1 MKKIKLFSATSPI
14 PLKIEGEDVTDLS
27 VNFYFVLNKTYGFT
41 FLIDSPNFSCTDR
54 NPIKLW
60 KRFLI
65 IKEIEIIKYMRRW
78 ERTLYAVPEGKTYGE
93 KINFYLK
100 SLVETYKRMG
110 YIITEI
116 SITEK
121 NSLSPTIYEVD
132 AQPEE
137 EDLD

>member
-65 IKEIEIIKYMRRW
+65 VKEAEIIKYMRRW
-78 ERTLYAVPEGKTYGE
+78 ERTLSE
-93 KINFYLK
+93 
-100 SLVETYKRMG
+100 RR
-110 YIITEI
+110 
-116 SITEK
+116 
-121 NSLSPTIYEVD
+121 
-132 AQPEE
+132 
-137 EDLD
+137 

>member
-41 FLIDSPNFSCTDR
+41 FLIDSPNLSCTDR

-65 IKEIEIIKYMRRW
+65 VKETEIIKYMRRW
-78 ERTLYAVPEGKTYGE
+78 ERTLKKWDLPEGEAKPNE
-93 KINFYLK
+93 
-100 SLVETYKRMG
+100 SLIKDCCEAQGHLWADNNIFEDVE
-110 YIITEI
+110 E
-116 SITEK
+116 
-121 NSLSPTIYEVD
+121 N
-132 AQPEE
+132 Q
-137 EDLD
+137 